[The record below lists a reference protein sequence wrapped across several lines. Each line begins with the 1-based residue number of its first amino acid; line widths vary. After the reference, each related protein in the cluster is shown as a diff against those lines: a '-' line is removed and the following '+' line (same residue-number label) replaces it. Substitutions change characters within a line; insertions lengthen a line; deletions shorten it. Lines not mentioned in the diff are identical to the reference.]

1 MTENEFLEEMFI
13 LLNTIPDE
21 EWLALLEEKMK
32 EIE

>member
-21 EWLALLEEKMK
+21 EWLALLEEKRK

>member
-1 MTENEFLEEMFI
+1 MTENEFLEEMFN

-21 EWLALLEEKMK
+21 EWLTLLEEKMK